1 MNSKIVV
8 PLFVFLLSLIQ
19 ISSQTVQSKKILDKH
34 SDTAEK
40 IITSSL
46 SEMKGYEWLRDL
58 CENIGPRL
66 SGSEESMKAIYWAEE
81 KFKQIG
87 VDSVWLQPAMVPKW
101 VRGNIENAKIVKSNK
116 FSGRELNIASLGSS
130 VGTPEGGLT
139 AEVIEIHSF
148 DELEQKAEE
157 VKGKIVFF
165 NRPFNQTFT
174 NTFRGYGDAV
184 DQRGSGPSKAAK
196 FGAVGAIVRSVT
208 SKYDNVPHVGTL
220 FYDSSVEKIPAA
232 AIGLIDADFLSNAL
246 KEESNLQIKI
256 EMDCENFDEVLSYN
270 VIAQINGSEFPDEI
284 IVVGGHWDSWDK
296 GCGAHDDGAPCIQTM
311 EVLDLFKRLDI
322 QPKRTIRCVL
332 FINEENGIGGALA
345 YADSIKN
352 KGEYH
357 LAAIESDRGAYTP
370 RGFSVTADS
379 LTILGMQNWL
389 PILNKSLIEWIRP
402 GGSGVDISRIE
413 GANALIGYVPDD
425 QRYFDVHHSDNDVF
439 EEVHPREM
447 QLGTSAIAILTY
459 LLSEEGL

>member
-1 MNSKIVV
+1 VNYKTVI
-8 PLFVFLLSLIQ
+8 PLFVILFSLIQ
-19 ISSQTVQSKKILDKH
+19 ISSQTEHSKKILDKH

-40 IITSSL
+40 IIKSSL

-66 SGSEESMKAIYWAEE
+66 SGSEESMKAIHWAED
-81 KFKQIG
+81 KFIQMG
-87 VDSVWLQPAMVPKW
+87 VDCVWLQPAMVPKW

-130 VGTPEGGLT
+130 VGTPEGGIT

-148 DELEQKAEE
+148 DELEQKADKI
-157 VKGKIVFF
+157 KGKIVFF

-184 DQRGSGPSKAAK
+184 NQRGSGPSKAAK
-196 FGAVGAIVRSVT
+196 LGAVAAIVRSVT

-232 AIGLIDADFLSNAL
+232 AIGLIDADFLSDAI
-246 KEESNLQIKI
+246 KEEPNLQIKI
-256 EMDCENFDEVLSYN
+256 AMDCENFDEVLSYN
-270 VIAQINGSEFPDEI
+270 VIAQINGTEFPDEI

-311 EVLDLFKRLDI
+311 EVLDIFNRLNI
-322 QPKRTIRCVL
+322 RPKRTIRCVL

-379 LTILGMQNWL
+379 LTISYMQNWL
-389 PILNKSLIEWIRP
+389 PIFKQITNRMDKTWRK
-402 GGSGVDISRIE
+402 RC
-413 GANALIGYVPDD
+413 
-425 QRYFDVHHSDNDVF
+425 RYIKN
-439 EEVHPREM
+439 
-447 QLGTSAIAILTY
+447 
-459 LLSEEGL
+459 

>member
-1 MNSKIVV
+1 MNFKIVV
-8 PLFVFLLSLIQ
+8 HLLVLLFSLIQ
-19 ISSQTVQSKKILDKH
+19 ITSQIVQSKKILDKH

-66 SGSEESMKAIYWAEE
+66 SGSDESMKAIHWAEE
-81 KFKQIG
+81 KFKQMG

-101 VRGNIENAKIVKSNK
+101 VRGNIEKAKIVKSNK

-130 VGTPEGGLT
+130 VGTPEGGIT

-148 DELEQKAEE
+148 EELEQKAED

-165 NRPFNQTFT
+165 NRPFNQTFV
-174 NTFRGYGDAV
+174 NTFRGYGEAV
-184 DQRGSGPSKAAK
+184 DQRASGPSRAAK

-220 FYDSSVEKIPAA
+220 FYDSSLEKIPAA
-232 AIGLIDADFLSNAL
+232 AIGLIDADFLSDAL
-246 KEESNLQIKI
+246 KEEPNLQINI
-256 EMDCENFDEVLSYN
+256 EMDCENFDKVLSYN
-270 VIAQINGSEFPDEI
+270 VIAQINGSEFPEEI

-311 EVLDLFKRLDI
+311 EVLDLLKRLDI
-322 QPKRTIRCVL
+322 RPKRTVRCVL

-352 KGEYH
+352 KNEYH
-357 LAAIESDRGAYTP
+357 LAAIESDRGVYTP

-379 LTILGMQNWL
+379 LTIFGMKNWL
-389 PILNKSLIEWIRP
+389 PVLNKSLIEWIRP

-413 GANALIGYVPDD
+413 GAKTLIGFVPDD